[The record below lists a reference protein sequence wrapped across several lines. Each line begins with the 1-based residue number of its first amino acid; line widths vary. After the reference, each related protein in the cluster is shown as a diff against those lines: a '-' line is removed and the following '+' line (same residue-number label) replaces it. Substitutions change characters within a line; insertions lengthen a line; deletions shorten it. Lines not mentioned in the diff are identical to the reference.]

1 MKATQRL
8 HDVGQPFASTAT
20 KNPKTSDV
28 LYVKALAAPLTV
40 NTIPEATLK
49 AFADH
54 GEVGATLAENGRDC
68 ELLIA
73 AHARAGDVI

>member
-8 HDVGQPFASTAT
+8 HDVGQPFASIGT
-20 KNPKTSDV
+20 KNAKTSDV
-28 LYVKALAAPLTV
+28 LYVRALAAPLTV
-40 NTIPEATLK
+40 NTIPEATLE
-49 AFADH
+49 ALADH
-54 GEVGATLAENGRDC
+54 GEVGATLVGNGGDY